1 MITKININ
9 IVCVSLEFSMP
20 SRIKKTS
27 TPSSLCVNVH
37 PLHLSSSVIGILV
50 GTTFR
55 LHALIFLFQKLEKS
69 IISFVKD
76 ELKKFQRILSP
87 DDSVGLESEREDGED
102 VEERRSSRESFLK
115 ITLYFLRRMK
125 EKELADHLQSST
137 SISVISM

>member
-9 IVCVSLEFSMP
+9 ILCVSLEFSMP
-20 SRIKKTS
+20 SRIKKTL

-37 PLHLSSSVIGILV
+37 PLHLSSSVIAILV

-125 EKELADHLQSST
+125 EKELADHLRSST
-137 SISVISM
+137 SISVTSM

>member
-9 IVCVSLEFSMP
+9 ILCVSLEFSLP

-37 PLHLSSSVIGILV
+37 PLHLSSSVIAILV

-76 ELKKFQRILSP
+76 ELKKFQRILNP
-87 DDSVGLESEREDGED
+87 DDTVVLESEDGED

-125 EKELADHLQSST
+125 EEELADHLQSST
-137 SISVISM
+137 SISVMSM